1 VTANTSEEAFCW
13 HFIAIKYTNKTKI
26 SSRIKNESVYEN
38 LLISMTTSSSTF
50 IERKEKKEQQ
60 RQI

>member
-1 VTANTSEEAFCW
+1 
-13 HFIAIKYTNKTKI
+13 
-26 SSRIKNESVYEN
+26 
-38 LLISMTTSSSTF
+38 MTTSSSTF